1 MTLPIIKEQQLT
13 YHNPFWH
20 NSFPDPFIL
29 KVRGR
34 YYAYA
39 TEHENYPGA
48 DTQVFPILT
57 STDLV
62 QWHDVGKAM
71 PALGQQYSRYWAPE
85 VTVQNDQFLLYYA
98 VHTSEFVGSIRV
110 AVADHPTGPFV
121 DSGYD
126 LTSAFVPWAIDP
138 HVFRDVDGQWYLF
151 MTIEYWD
158 EQNGFV
164 GSGNAVARMVDPFT
178 LASPLTRV
186 TAPGH
191 AWQLFEAKR
200 QERGGVDWY
209 TVEGPSVVKHRGHY
223 YEMFSGGCYYRDNYA
238 VSYATSAT
246 PMGQHA
252 MRDTSWHD
260 CEGAGGSEFLLRGDE
275 NHMISPGHN
284 SLVLGPNNA
293 AMYLVYHAWQNDR
306 IERRPCL
313 DRLFWHGDIPWTAAP
328 THMPQ
333 LMPTQPRF
341 RDLFESTVLHPSWH
355 LLGGSWHLSQGE
367 VIQKDEFLK
376 HAMLRSQEP
385 LGSTWLLEINLRY
398 VVGDGSYGV
407 LLESDDTSI
416 QVVLTPAL
424 SRLAIQT
431 PKETEPIQVMPL
443 PNNLLL
449 KAWHQLMISCC
460 GSILRVQIDGQ
471 QTMEAI
477 VESQDSRG
485 LALRSFSLLTER
497 CSAAFSAI
505 SLTDHFQDDFLDD
518 RQTSSLLGW
527 HEERE
532 DNLFLSKWQ
541 IRNDAL
547 EQLSTVQGTH
557 ILLKGA
563 ALQSYE
569 FGTTLRLY
577 QAHER
582 ELSAHGLVIWCSE
595 EDKLLVLLQHYQ
607 AHWLVKIE
615 GYGSFT
621 GMNAS
626 IELPE
631 TFNPSAWHTLRVQCL
646 DEQLTI
652 FLDGPEV
659 FVTPFT
665 SRSETMGLVTR
676 NASAAFTS
684 VWLTGLLTAQ
694 AVVSQ

>member
-1 MTLPIIKEQQLT
+1 MVKEQQVT
-13 YHNPFWH
+13 YHNPFWPR
-20 NSFPDPFIL
+20 SFPDPFIL
-29 KVRGR
+29 KVRGC

-39 TEHENYPGA
+39 TEHENAPGEA
-48 DTQVFPILT
+48 TQVFPILT

-62 QWHDVGKAM
+62 QWREVGKAM
-71 PALGQQYSRYWAPE
+71 VALGPLYSRYWAPE

-98 VHTSEFVGSIRV
+98 VHTSEFAGSIRV
-110 AVADHPTGPFV
+110 GVANHPAGPFV

-138 HVFRDVDGQWYLF
+138 HVFRDEDGQWYLF

-186 TAPGH
+186 TAPSK
-191 AWQLFEAKR
+191 AWQLFEARR
-200 QERGGVDWY
+200 QERGGMDWY
-209 TVEGPSVVKHRGHY
+209 TVEAPSVVKHRGRY

-246 PMGQHA
+246 PMGQLA
-252 MRDTSWHD
+252 MRDTAWHD
-260 CEGAGGSEFLLRGDE
+260 WEGAGGNEFLLRGDE

-284 SLVLGPNNA
+284 SLVLAPNNA
-293 AMYLVYHAWQNDR
+293 TMYLVYHAWQNDR
-306 IERRPCL
+306 TERRPCL
-313 DRLFWHGDIPWTAAP
+313 DRLFWHGDVPWTAAP
-328 THMPQ
+328 THTPQ
-333 LMPTQPRF
+333 LIPAQPRF
-341 RDLFESTVLHPSWH
+341 QDLFEDLQLHPSWH
-355 LLGGSWHLSQGE
+355 QLVGGWHLSQGE
-367 VIQKDEFLK
+367 VIQNDDLCQ
-376 HAMLRSQEP
+376 HAILRSQEP

-398 VVGDGSYGV
+398 IVGDGSYGA
-407 LLESDDTSI
+407 LLESDETSI

-431 PKETEPIQVMPL
+431 AKETEPIQAIAL

-449 KAWHQLMISCC
+449 EAWHQLIISCC

-471 QTMEAI
+471 QTMDAI
-477 VESQDSRG
+477 VASQDSRG
-485 LALRSFSLLTER
+485 PAFSTFSLFAER

-505 SLTDHFQDDFLDD
+505 SLTDHFQDEFLDD
-518 RQTSSLLGW
+518 RQTSNLLGW
-527 HEERE
+527 HGAKE
-532 DNLFLSKWQ
+532 DDLTSSKWQ
-541 IRNDAL
+541 IRNGAL
-547 EQLSTVQGTH
+547 EQLSTVQGMS

-563 ALQSYE
+563 AHQSYE
-569 FGTTLRLY
+569 FGATLRLC
-577 QAHER
+577 QAHGR
-582 ELSAHGLVIWCSE
+582 ALAAHGLVIWHNE
-595 EDKLLVLLQHYQ
+595 EDKLLVLLQQYQ
-607 AHWLVKIE
+607 TEWLLEVE
-615 GYGSFT
+615 GYGSLT

-631 TFNPSAWHTLRVQCL
+631 TFDPSAWHTLRVQCL
-646 DEQLTI
+646 HEQLTL

-684 VWLTGLLTAQ
+684 VWLTGLLLTAPV
-694 AVVSQ
+694 AV